1 MRLRKRHAWGA
12 VLVALFAL
20 PVLKPDGVAL
30 IEEPTGSFFAWF
42 AKLTPSPEVRA
53 AADPSGPESELVRE
67 LERENRILWDRHLQ
81 TQQRLQQVGELKA
94 ALDRSELDR
103 LPRAILA
110 RVLRA
115 HDAVPSRRSVLIDR
129 GLDDGV
135 RVGQPVVMGS
145 VLLGRVRTARAHS
158 ADVQLVT
165 DPRSRLEVFVRTSTG
180 DLLRGYARR
189 DGSRDGEDRLR
200 VDFVRLRDGV
210 GIIPVKSPV
219 ITSNFDE
226 RVPAHLLVGLVS
238 EVSDPDLDR
247 MPTLYLEPALDL
259 DRSTEVIVLQT
270 SERRL
275 APNAPRAA
283 DSEPAPTP
291 GG

>member
-20 PVLKPDGVAL
+20 PVLKPDGVGL
-30 IEEPTGSFFAWF
+30 IEEPAGSFFSWF
-42 AKLTPSPEVRA
+42 AELTPSPKLRTP
-53 AADPSGPESELVRE
+53 ADASDAQNERIQE
-67 LERENRILWDRHLQ
+67 LERENRVLWDRQVQ
-81 TQQRLQQVGELKA
+81 TQQRFEQLGELKA
-94 ALDRSELDR
+94 ALERSELDR
-103 LPRAILA
+103 LPRAVLA

-115 HDAVPSRRSVLIDR
+115 HDPVPLRRSVLIDR

-135 RVGQPVVMGS
+135 RVGHPVVMGS
-145 VLLGRVRTARAHS
+145 VLLGRVRAVRAHS
-158 ADVQLVT
+158 AVVQLVT
-165 DPRSRLEVFVRTSTG
+165 DPRSRFEVFVRTSTG

-189 DGSRDGEDRLR
+189 DGSSDGEDRLR
-200 VDFVRLRDGV
+200 VDFVRLKDGV
-210 GIIPVKSPV
+210 GIIPAKSPV
-219 ITSNFDE
+219 FTSNFDE

-247 MPTLYLEPALDL
+247 MPTLYLTPALGL

-270 SERRL
+270 AEYRL
-275 APNAPRAA
+275 APRAPGQAA
-283 DSEPAPTP
+283 PDPAPTP